1 MLDLLAARG
10 TKKILEFLEKNPGQK
25 INEIHSY
32 LLTLQNDNES
42 KLTIA
47 TLYRRIKELEVAG
60 FIVRDPPGSKTFI
73 LSSKATSILEERER
87 LRPVLTQLK
96 RPYRALLHQLEKKE
110 VLNVQ
115 QLYRESQLSP
125 NTAIQ
130 GLEEL
135 QDLGLVEQIS
145 IHSST
150 SEKEVRSKKVGRPA
164 KMHRMTEKGKRVYK
178 TLRKLEEEQT
188 K

>member
-1 MLDLLAARG
+1 MFDLLAARG
-10 TKKILEFLEKNPGQK
+10 IKKILEFLEKNPKQK
-25 INEIHSY
+25 VSEIQNY
-32 LLTLQNDNES
+32 LLTLPNEDES
-42 KLTIA
+42 KLTTA

-73 LSSKATSILEERER
+73 LSSKAKTILEERER
-87 LRPVLTQLK
+87 LRPVLAQLK
-96 RPYRALLHQLEKKE
+96 RPYRALLHQLDKKE

-115 QLYRESQLSP
+115 QLYKESQLSP

-145 IHSST
+145 IHSLS
-150 SEKEVRSKKVGRPA
+150 SKKEVRSQKVGRPA
-164 KMHRMTEKGKRVYK
+164 KMHRITEKGKRVYK